1 MSKNMIRPF
10 PAERLIALVLLF
22 CFATLTGFPA
32 ALHAH
37 EWDGG
42 LASGD
47 CAPCHFAQHTSGTET
62 QAPSADPP
70 PRIEPFTEKSVEND
84 GVLLVPLRIS
94 RSPPAGF

>member
-42 LASGD
+42 LVNGD
-47 CAPCHFAQHTSGTET
+47 CAPCHFAQHTSGTEA
-62 QAPSADPP
+62 QAPSADLPL
-70 PRIEPFTEKSVEND
+70 RIEPFTERSVGSG
-84 GVLLVPLRIS
+84 GVFLVPLRSS